1 MQAREDNEFAVHNR
15 PVFVYVFVYVQRY
28 TVKEKTGP
36 IDSVSVSLHVSN
48 AMDQFESVC
57 FETTGSAAIN
67 THGSTL
73 LTLVMFFPSCFN
85 VTFFKTKIKWEEEL
99 DGNVDHL
106 LMLRVTSLVPVFL
119 PLKFEAGRTFIPV
132 DSARL
137 RRQWT
142 KKIFSANHRK
152 YYNPIPH
159 REKRQLRFLYNPG
172 AGISNN
178 R

>member
-15 PVFVYVFVYVQRY
+15 PVFVFVYVQRY
-28 TVKEKTGP
+28 TGP

-99 DGNVDHL
+99 D
-106 LMLRVTSLVPVFL
+106 
-119 PLKFEAGRTFIPV
+119 
-132 DSARL
+132 
-137 RRQWT
+137 
-142 KKIFSANHRK
+142 
-152 YYNPIPH
+152 
-159 REKRQLRFLYNPG
+159 
-172 AGISNN
+172 
-178 R
+178 